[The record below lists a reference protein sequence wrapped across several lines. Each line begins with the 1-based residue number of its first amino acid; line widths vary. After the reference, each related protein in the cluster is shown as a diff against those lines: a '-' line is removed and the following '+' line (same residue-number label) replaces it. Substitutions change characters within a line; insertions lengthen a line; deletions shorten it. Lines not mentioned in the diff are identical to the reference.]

1 MTWHWL
7 ETKYQWKSHLEGKEI
22 QHQENIVNKPKSTFQ
37 TKELREKDSYMYL
50 PCVKIKIHRNQMVE
64 ENF

>member
-22 QHQENIVNKPKSTFQ
+22 QHQENIVNKPKSTF
-37 TKELREKDSYMYL
+37 
-50 PCVKIKIHRNQMVE
+50 
-64 ENF
+64 